1 MVGAETHWI
10 GGCRRAKNGVIRKG
24 MRCDGFIQE
33 PIEDF
38 DIAKQ
43 RGARQQRLT
52 GITLGQYDREF
63 FTRHFIS
70 I

>member
-1 MVGAETHWI
+1 MGVTRGRRRKWVNWDFGFGGMVGAETHWI

-43 RGARQQRLT
+43 
-52 GITLGQYDREF
+52 
-63 FTRHFIS
+63 
-70 I
+70 